1 MRMGLLG
8 AAGLVLLTAACGSSQ
23 EQRSASGG
31 LTGLG
36 VGAVVGAAAGAA
48 GGLLMPE
55 GADTVAENL
64 IGREHRAAASVLP
77 GGEQPANTAA
87 SSGTAPTTAAASGT
101 STPPGLIKQA
111 QTELRNEG
119 LYNGGIDGIIGPKT
133 RDALKT
139 YQQRQGLPQTGALD
153 QATEQR
159 MNLVS
164 QGMPP
169 APPAATGS
177 SAPPPASQSSSPT
190 PPDAPPSR

>member
-36 VGAVVGAAAGAA
+36 VGAVVGGPIGAVVGAAAGAA

-111 QTELRNEG
+111 QTELLNEG
-119 LYNGGIDGIIGPKT
+119 LYNDGIDGIIGPKT

-139 YQQRQGLPQTGALD
+139 YQQRRDCLRRARWIRRRNS
-153 QATEQR
+153 E
-159 MNLVS
+159 
-164 QGMPP
+164 
-169 APPAATGS
+169 
-177 SAPPPASQSSSPT
+177 
-190 PPDAPPSR
+190 